1 VIESAGNFLG
11 IHIPAAVLHGSLVG
25 FVMMETLFSA
35 ESKAKLFVGQIPL
48 EILEDELQTYFSP
61 FGALKEVSIIRD
73 PLSGLSR
80 GCAFVTFVDKSAADA
95 AVEALHNV
103 VHLPSSPNPLQVRF
117 AETPLDR
124 ENKVF
129 VGMLPKTFTEHDLS
143 SMFSVFGDLK
153 EIHII
158 RSQDGSPKGCAFVK
172 YFNKDAA
179 AAAIAALNETIPQ
192 GASRPI
198 VVKFADTK
206 KTRSE
211 AYSDA
216 NVVKDFSSRFSHQMF
231 ERRLGYGSNMVSDRF
246 ERNQVLLVPSA
257 HHGYFMYGAG
267 TDSVIDGRV
276 LTSQTIRPPE
286 GPDGA
291 NLFVY
296 HLPRDITDAD
306 LATLFAPFGNVISAK
321 VFVDKKTSDSKGFG
335 FVSYDSF
342 ESANLAID
350 SMNGFQIG
358 SKRLKVQHKRIG
370 SSENLPHFQTY
381 NARYPSPEYAGNDL
395 ERDHF

>member
-1 VIESAGNFLG
+1 
-11 IHIPAAVLHGSLVG
+11 
-25 FVMMETLFSA
+25 
-35 ESKAKLFVGQIPL
+35 
-48 EILEDELQTYFSP
+48 
-61 FGALKEVSIIRD
+61 
-73 PLSGLSR
+73 
-80 GCAFVTFVDKSAADA
+80 
-95 AVEALHNV
+95 
-103 VHLPSSPNPLQVRF
+103 
-117 AETPLDR
+117 
-124 ENKVF
+124 
-129 VGMLPKTFTEHDLS
+129 
-143 SMFSVFGDLK
+143 
-153 EIHII
+153 
-158 RSQDGSPKGCAFVK
+158 
-172 YFNKDAA
+172 
-179 AAAIAALNETIPQ
+179 
-192 GASRPI
+192 
-198 VVKFADTK
+198 
-206 KTRSE
+206 
-211 AYSDA
+211 
-216 NVVKDFSSRFSHQMF
+216 MF

-370 SSENLPHFQTY
+370 LEGPMQSRPFVSSQTGLGSSENLPHFQTY